1 MYHELSISTCSILR
15 YSSSYPSL
23 VKQIHQISLVTSLSW
38 VAFKIWFYFRIQ
50 VEIKPWSFSC
60 ETVLSKLCFLGSQA
74 FLPCMP
80 FFPTKTW
87 NCFWMKGN
95 WNKYITTKRFP
106 TDAMPSSD
114 EFSMLKTFQVV
125 LMLVILSLPL
135 CLNGLWSRYLLQFL
149 SVNSGVLIVFIH
161 K

>member
-74 FLPCMP
+74 FLQTLYALLSHKDLKLLLNERQLKQIHNHKAFSNWC
-80 FFPTKTW
+80 
-87 NCFWMKGN
+87 NAIFWWILNAEDIPGGPNAGN
-95 WNKYITTKRFP
+95 PLF
-106 TDAMPSSD
+106 
-114 EFSMLKTFQVV
+114 TFV
-125 LMLVILSLPL
+125 S
-135 CLNGLWSRYLLQFL
+135 
-149 SVNSGVLIVFIH
+149 
-161 K
+161 